1 MLFVRRAFDFTLLS
15 FVSLIMLSCS
25 VFFLVSCSLPLFL
38 SWFLIITS
46 ICKGVWCICV
56 FWSLWLGPSIY
67 FFLFWFILSPI
78 FFVNAFVNVSYP
90 LIFFLMPLAYFIFV
104 STTFRLEVFKFYIFM
119 RIFLKKIILI
129 FY

>member
-1 MLFVRRAFDFTLLS
+1 MLFVRRAFGFTLLS

-46 ICKGVWCICV
+46 ICKGAWCVCV

-78 FFVNAFVNVSYP
+78 FFVNVFVNVSYP

>member
-1 MLFVRRAFDFTLLS
+1 MLFVRRAFDFTLLR

-25 VFFLVSCSLPLFL
+25 VFFLVSWSLPLFL

-46 ICKGVWCICV
+46 IFKGVWCVCV

-78 FFVNAFVNVSYP
+78 FFVNVFVNVSYP

>member
-25 VFFLVSCSLPLFL
+25 VFFLVSWSLPLFL

-46 ICKGVWCICV
+46 IFKGVWCVCV

-78 FFVNAFVNVSYP
+78 FFVNVFVNVSYP